1 MKRPDVCRLVFL
13 CAAGDWQ
20 VQVAPRARSDI
31 GGADETLREVAE
43 AHRVHVWEEHTEAER
58 EAMRAQLVRM
68 GAPDDITRR
77 RGGDT
82 ASAFMT
88 GVELP
93 RWWVD
98 R

>member
-20 VQVAPRARSDI
+20 VQVAPRARSDL
-31 GGADETLREVAE
+31 GGANDTLREVAD
-43 AHRVHVWEEHTEAER
+43 AHRVHVFEDHTEAER
-58 EAMRAQLVRM
+58 EAMREALIRM
-68 GAPDDITRR
+68 GASVDMTRR
-77 RGGDT
+77 RGDGQ

-88 GVELP
+88 GVPVP